1 VDSVEQLR
9 IVATITNTGSD
20 TVKVLNDPRGPLS
33 KMPTDTF
40 RISDASG
47 AAPSFSGIKVKYVPS
62 TAASLGAYT
71 TIAPG
76 QSVTVE
82 HARESR

>member
-1 VDSVEQLR
+1 
-9 IVATITNTGSD
+9 
-20 TVKVLNDPRGPLS
+20 
-33 KMPTDTF
+33 MPTDTF

-47 AAPSFSGIKVKYVPS
+47 AVPSFSGIKVKYVPS
-62 TAASLGAYT
+62 TAANLGAYT